1 MKKSFFSI
9 FLITATL
16 FIGCTH
22 TNRNFD
28 NKLLDHE
35 IPDDSIINFFIEPY
49 TQQIIKSD
57 LNTSLAYSP
66 SKYTKKDGELNSTL
80 SNLFADATFEVC
92 NPIYN
97 EISNE
102 NIDIVLLNMGGI
114 RSIISKGQISK
125 KTAFEL
131 MPFENQILLLKLK
144 GDVIEEIVEY
154 LIQERKSHP
163 IYGLQINLD
172 NNYNLKD
179 FNVNGNKLN
188 PNENY
193 NVVTTDY
200 LLKGGDDMNF
210 FAKNLKTFDLKIKMR
225 DVLINYFQNIDTL
238 ILKTD
243 KRFIKNE

>member
-9 FLITATL
+9 FLISGTL
-16 FIGCTH
+16 FLACNQ
-22 TNRNFD
+22 TNRNFV

-35 IPDDSIINFFIEPY
+35 ISEDSIINLFIKPY
-49 TQQIIKSD
+49 TEEINRSD
-57 LNTSLAYSP
+57 LNINLAYSP
-66 SKYTKKDGELNSTL
+66 KKYTKEDGELNSTL
-80 SNLFADATFEVC
+80 SNLFADATFQIC

-97 EISNE
+97 KNTDE
-102 NIDIVLLNMGGI
+102 NIDIVLLNIGGI
-114 RSIISKGQISK
+114 RSIISKGEISK

-144 GDVIEEIVEY
+144 GDIIMEMVEY
-154 LIQERKSHP
+154 LIRERKPHP

-172 NNYNLKD
+172 QNYNLKGL
-179 FNVNGNKLN
+179 NVNGNKLN
-188 PNENY
+188 LNSFY
-193 NVVTTDY
+193 NVATTDY
-200 LLKGGDDMNF
+200 LLKGGDNMNF
-210 FAKNLKTFDLKIKMR
+210 FAKNSKTFDLKIKMR

>member
-9 FLITATL
+9 FLITTSL
-16 FIGCTH
+16 FIGCDH
-22 TNRNFD
+22 TNKNFD

-35 IPDDSIINFFIEPY
+35 VSDDSIINFFIEPY
-49 TQQIIKSD
+49 TKEILESD
-57 LNTSLAYSP
+57 LNTPLAYSP
-66 SKYTKKDGELNSTL
+66 KKYTKKDGELNSTL

-102 NIDIVLLNMGGI
+102 NIDIILLNMGGI
-114 RSIISKGQISK
+114 RSIISKGEISK

-144 GDVIEEIVEY
+144 GDVIKEMVEY
-154 LIQERKSHP
+154 LIFERKPHP

-172 NNYNLKD
+172 NNYNLID
-179 FNVNGNKLN
+179 FYVNGNKLN
-188 PNENY
+188 PNEYY
-193 NVVTTDY
+193 NVITTDY
-200 LLKGGDDMNF
+200 LLKGGDNMNF
-210 FAKNLKTFDLKIKMR
+210 FVKNLKTFDLKIKMR

-243 KRFIKNE
+243 NRFIKNE